1 MRHFIDR
8 YPRFFAASP
17 EFRDIQQALEA
28 ELEAL
33 WAARDGAAEQLCLE
47 TATWGLS
54 YWEQTLGL
62 SADRQADLEVRRSR
76 VRAKLRSVGVTTVE
90 AVRSVAESFFPG
102 GVQVVE
108 EAGRFRVEIRLSWK
122 GEAPADPKRLAAAL
136 REIMPAHLS
145 WGFRVSMEAEA
156 PLCLGGRLAS
166 QVTLPVPE
174 AADSFRFEGRA
185 GIGGKFALVAKFPVL
200 GIA

>member
-17 EFRDIQQALEA
+17 EFRDIQQALET

-62 SADRQADLEVRRSR
+62 AADRQADLEVRRSR

-166 QVTLPVPE
+166 LVTLPVPE
-174 AADSFRFEGRA
+174 RADSFCFEGRA
-185 GIGGKFALVAKFPVL
+185 GIGGNFAFVVKFPVF
-200 GIA
+200 GIV

>member
-28 ELEAL
+28 ELASL

-47 TATWGLS
+47 TASWGLS
-54 YWEQTLGL
+54 CWEQTLGL
-62 SADRQADLEVRRSR
+62 AADRQADLEGRRSR

-90 AVRSVAESFFPG
+90 TVRSVAESFFPG
-102 GVQVVE
+102 GVRVVE
-108 EAGRFRVEIRLSWK
+108 EADKFRVEIRLSWK
-122 GEAPADPKRLAAAL
+122 GEAPADPKQLAAAL

-156 PLCLGGRLAS
+156 HLYLGGRMAG

-174 AADSFRFEGRA
+174 GADEMKWLDKLRVGGTAALLSV
-185 GIGGKFALVAKFPVL
+185 LPVPEL
-200 GIA
+200 T

>member
-17 EFRDIQQALEA
+17 EFRDIQQALET

-62 SADRQADLEVRRSR
+62 AADRQAALEGRRSR

-122 GEAPADPKRLAAAL
+122 GEAPADPKQLAAAL

-145 WGFRVSMEAEA
+145 WGLRVSMEAEA

-174 AADSFRFEGRA
+174 AADSFCFENRTRMGGRFA
-185 GIGGKFALVAKFPVL
+185 VIAKFPVL
-200 GIA
+200 ETI